1 MNGRLLITCPDRHG
15 IVAAV
20 AGFLADS
27 GANIITSDQH
37 STDPEGGE
45 FFMRM
50 EFTLEHGDFDALG
63 RAFAQEVGERL
74 DMEWRLTDAD
84 TPKQMAILVSREDHC
99 LVDLLWR
106 HRRGEL
112 DAEIPS
118 SPPTTLTIR
127 PTSRA
132 SASRTTTCR
141 TRTSPSCWSC
151 CAAATSSCSPATCG
165 S

>member
-50 EFTLEHGDFDALG
+50 EFNLEHGDLGALG
-63 RAFAQEVGERL
+63 TRVRAG
-74 DMEWRLTDAD
+74 
-84 TPKQMAILVSREDHC
+84 
-99 LVDLLWR
+99 
-106 HRRGEL
+106 G
-112 DAEIPS
+112 
-118 SPPTTLTIR
+118 
-127 PTSRA
+127 RA
-132 SASRTTTCR
+132 SGST
-141 TRTSPSCWSC
+141 WS
-151 CAAATSSCSPATCG
+151 G
-165 S
+165 G